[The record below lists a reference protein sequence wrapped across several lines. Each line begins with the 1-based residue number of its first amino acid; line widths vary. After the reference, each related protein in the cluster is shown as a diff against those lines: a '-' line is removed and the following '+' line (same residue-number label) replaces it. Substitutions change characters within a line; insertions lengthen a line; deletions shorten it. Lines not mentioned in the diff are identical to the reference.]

1 MRTGVEK
8 DRNMH
13 VKKIIAVL
21 LLGTTLAAPSPHVQA
36 QTQQSESSVQSALRE
51 LRDNMQR
58 PPAVVRPATDA
69 ASPPI
74 RSAPKPCADA
84 EASCS
89 EGKEASTTPAKSKR

>member
-1 MRTGVEK
+1 MQ
-8 DRNMH
+8 
-13 VKKIIAVL
+13 VKEIIAVL
-21 LLGTTLAAPSPHVQA
+21 LLGTALAAPSPCAQA

-84 EASCS
+84 EASCG